1 MINLLN
7 HINKPEEKKP
17 LTTPEKINKK
27 SPEELKAMRINNL
40 MKNRNTPRV
49 EEKPKTTHKL
59 EIANLKKR
67 KTKTEINNSW
77 TRDHKLISVDPPVEN
92 KTNPNIRYSVSFKF
106 FSPADN
112 KIKKRTIKFGEAK
125 KEYFIHHQ
133 DEAKNKKMMSNFKA
147 YYSPFHKNFWV
158 LSLLCSENTLNKAYT
173 KLLENIF
180 K

>member
-1 MINLLN
+1 MINFLN
-7 HINKPEEKKP
+7 HVNKPQEKKLP
-17 LTTPEKINKK
+17 MIEEKINKK

-40 MKNRNTPRV
+40 KKHRPSNTSV
-49 EEKPKTTHKL
+49 EKPKQEHKL
-59 EIANLKKR
+59 EKLSIKKR
-67 KTKTEINNSW
+67 KTKSEINNSW
-77 TRDHKLISVDPPVEN
+77 TRDHKLVSIDPPVEN
-92 KTNPNIRYSVSFKF
+92 KSNPNIRYSVSFKF
-106 FSPADN
+106 FSPDDN
-112 KIKKRTIKFGEAK
+112 KVKKRTIKFGEAK

-133 DEAKNKKMMSNFKA
+133 DETKNKKMMSNFKA

>member
-1 MINLLN
+1 MINFLN
-7 HINKPEEKKP
+7 HINKPEEKRP
-17 LTTPEKINKK
+17 SILQEKVNKK

-40 MKNRNTPRV
+40 KKNRIGSKV
-49 EEKPKTTHKL
+49 EEKPKPEHRL
-59 EIANLKKR
+59 DSSIQKKR
-67 KTKTEINNSW
+67 KTKSEINNSW
-77 TRDHKLISVDPPVEN
+77 TRDHKLVSIDPPVEN

-106 FSPADN
+106 FCPSDN

-133 DEAKNKKMMSNFKA
+133 DETKNKKMMSNFKA